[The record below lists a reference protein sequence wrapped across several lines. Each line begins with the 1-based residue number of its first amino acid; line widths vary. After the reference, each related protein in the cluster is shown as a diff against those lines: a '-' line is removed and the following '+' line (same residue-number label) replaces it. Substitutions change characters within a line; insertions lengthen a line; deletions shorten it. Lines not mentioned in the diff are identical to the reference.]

1 MFSKLDYS
9 SKLDYVWF
17 DFHAECK
24 KMKYENLSK
33 LLKTSSVSSALN
45 GFDYTHVEVEKDFSF
60 KCPDKKSKLVKEQH
74 GVFRTNCVDSLDRTN
89 VVQSVMARQAL
100 HKILYDLKI
109 AESPTGEPFDP
120 FNAVLESYFKNMWG
134 EVGDCMSKCYSGTG
148 ALKSDFTKTG
158 KRTYKGAIRDGVNSS
173 MRFYINN
180 FRDGY
185 NQDCHDYFLGNINP
199 KKDVFKDH
207 STNLVKYVAPLTII
221 IAIILYQFAISLVL
235 PEEYENNMKKR
246 ILKILILGGIFY
258 LSIRTIFGNTKK
270 LLINKPTKEQ

>member
-1 MFSKLDYS
+1 
-9 SKLDYVWF
+9 
-17 DFHAECK
+17 
-24 KMKYENLSK
+24 MKYDNLSK

-45 GFDYTHVEVEKDFSF
+45 GFDYTHVETEKDFSF
-60 KCPDKKSKLVKEQH
+60 KNSDQKFNIIKNQQ

-89 VVQSVMARQAL
+89 VVQSVFARQVL

-109 AESPTGEPFDP
+109 AESPTGEPFDA
-120 FNAVLESYFKNMWG
+120 FNPVLESYFKNMWG
-134 EVGDCMSKCYSGTG
+134 ETGDYMSKCYSGTG

-207 STNLVKYVAPLTII
+207 STNLVKYVAPLTLIV
-221 IAIILYQFAISLVL
+221 AIILYQFALSLIL
-235 PEEYENNMKKR
+235 PDEYENNNKKR
-246 ILKILILGGIFY
+246 LLKGLILCGIFY
-258 LSIRTIFGNTKK
+258 LSVRTIFGNTKK
-270 LLINKPTKEQ
+270 LLINKSTKEQ